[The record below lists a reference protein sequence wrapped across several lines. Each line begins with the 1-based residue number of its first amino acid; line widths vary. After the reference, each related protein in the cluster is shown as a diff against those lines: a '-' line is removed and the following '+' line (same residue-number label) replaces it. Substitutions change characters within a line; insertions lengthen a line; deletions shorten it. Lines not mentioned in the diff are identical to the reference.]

1 MLESG
6 LIWGSLTRADGNLDQ
21 WVIQPGDLEH
31 SELYQRLIRGD
42 SGRMPPIGNHVAD
55 QQSIAQMGEWI
66 MGLASWKSFDNW
78 NETFFQ
84 GTPSAL
90 EHQLMDDDQDG
101 WTNWQEFHLGTDPQW
116 AMDHWRMSFKRGSEG
131 STLQFPNPGSGE
143 LSWNLEFDS
152 KATSNA
158 SGTLRANSSEKKD
171 EKGLLSVP
179 VDFSKDAA
187 GFFKMRIDWPEAPNA
202 DVEP

>member
-1 MLESG
+1 MRLRQILSGAFFFLRQWILLPVTLGLLEASAAQRVANT
-6 LIWGSLTRADGNLDQ
+6 SLN
-21 WVIQPGDLEH
+21 
-31 SELYQRLIRGD
+31 
-42 SGRMPPIGNHVAD
+42 MPPDLPDGSFEVVDAFPGLRFSNSVAVVSLPGNDSLLFVVEKPGR
-55 QQSIAQMGEWI
+55 IR
-66 MGLASWKSFDNW
+66 KV
-78 NETFFQ
+78 
-84 GTPSAL
+84 
-90 EHQLMDDDQDG
+90 
-101 WTNWQEFHLGTDPQW
+101 HLGTDPQW

-158 SGTLRANSSEKKD
+158 SGTLMANSSEKKD